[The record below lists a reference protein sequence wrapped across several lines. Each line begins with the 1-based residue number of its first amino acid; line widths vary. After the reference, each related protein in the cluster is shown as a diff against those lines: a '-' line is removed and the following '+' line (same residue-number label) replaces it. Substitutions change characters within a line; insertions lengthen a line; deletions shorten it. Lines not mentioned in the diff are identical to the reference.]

1 MAVENET
8 ADQVVRMV
16 LQGSEVVLK
25 LSGEAALKVATMIYN
40 ALKGDLTTKGR
51 ATLWEFMK
59 SGKEQKM
66 FKIPDTH
73 LKAFTMASKKY
84 GFPFVVLKD
93 KTSKDGFTSI
103 LAYSTDASKVD
114 RVMEKLQINAKKV
127 KVTSE
132 IKTDIGDLVN
142 AFDVQMQVPFELIDG
157 LPEPPKHNKRLLA
170 ELQKYAAKI
179 KQNGPQVVEPVK
191 LLGKTN
197 GRDEIIPGEGAKRI
211 MAFRLAGY
219 TTAVADIMVPKKKE
233 VEVQAEN
240 IDERPP
246 QERNEAPRLHIVSD
260 PPEETPTKEEKQTV
274 NPTMARTSGDPASGQ
289 DLGARSKKDGSMIST
304 TEPESRPSV
313 RKKLEE
319 CKKISDER
327 QSAKTLAKELEKISP
342 PKKPDMR

>member
-66 FKIPDTH
+66 FSIPDTH

-93 KTSKDGFTSI
+93 KTNKDGFTSI
-103 LAYSTDASKVD
+103 LAYASDAPKVD
-114 RVMEKLQINAKKV
+114 RVMDTLKITAKRVNV
-127 KVTSE
+127 KSE
-132 IKTDIGDLVN
+132 IKTDIGDLVS
-142 AFDVQMQVPFELIDG
+142 AFNYQMQVPFELIDG
-157 LPEPPKHNKRLLA
+157 LPETPKHNKRLLA
-170 ELQKYAAKI
+170 ELQKYASKI
-179 KQNGPQVVEPVK
+179 KQTGPQVVEPVK
-191 LLGKTN
+191 LLGKPN
-197 GRDEIIPGEGAKRI
+197 GRYELIPGEGAKRI

-219 TTAVADIMVPKKKE
+219 KTAVADIMVPKEKQIA
-233 VEVQAEN
+233 VRAEN
-240 IDERPP
+240 VDSRPP
-246 QERNEAPRLHIVSD
+246 QERTDTPKEPD
-260 PPEETPTKEEKQTV
+260 PPEKTPAKEEKQTA
-274 NPTMARTSGDPASGQ
+274 NPTMARTSRDPASGQ
-289 DLGARSKKDGSMIST
+289 ESGKKSKKDETIIST

-319 CKKISDER
+319 CKKISDEK
-327 QSAKTLAKELEKISP
+327 QAAKSLAKELEKIAP
-342 PKKPDMR
+342 PKKPDVR

>member
-66 FKIPDTH
+66 FSIPDTH

-93 KTSKDGFTSI
+93 KSSQDGFTSI
-103 LAYSTDASKVD
+103 LAYASDAPKVD
-114 RVMEKLQINAKKV
+114 RVMETLKITAKRVNV
-127 KVTSE
+127 KSE
-132 IKTDIGDLVN
+132 IKTDIGDLVS
-142 AFDVQMQVPFELIDG
+142 AFNYQMQVPFELIDG
-157 LPEPPKHNKRLLA
+157 LPETPKHDKRLLA
-170 ELQKYAAKI
+170 ELQKYASKI
-179 KQNGPQVVEPVK
+179 KQTGPQVVEPVK
-191 LLGKTN
+191 LLGKPD
-197 GRDEIIPGEGAKRI
+197 GRYELIPGEGAKRI

-219 TTAVADIMVPKKKE
+219 KTAVADIMVPKEKQIA
-233 VEVQAEN
+233 VRAEN
-240 IDERPP
+240 VDSRPP
-246 QERNEAPRLHIVSD
+246 QERTDAPKEPDS
-260 PPEETPTKEEKQTV
+260 PEKTSTKEEKQTA
-274 NPTMARTSGDPASGQ
+274 NPTMARTSRDPASGQ
-289 DLGARSKKDGSMIST
+289 ESGKKSKKDETIIST

-319 CKKISDER
+319 CKKISDEK
-327 QSAKTLAKELEKISP
+327 QAAKTLAKELEKIAP
-342 PKKPDMR
+342 PKKPDVR

>member
-66 FKIPDTH
+66 FSIPDTH

-93 KTSKDGFTSI
+93 KSSKDGFTSI
-103 LAYSTDASKVD
+103 LAYASDAPKVD
-114 RVMEKLQINAKKV
+114 RVMETLKITAKRVNV
-127 KVTSE
+127 KSE
-132 IKTDIGDLVN
+132 IKTDIGDLVS
-142 AFDVQMQVPFELIDG
+142 AFNYQMQVPFELIDG
-157 LPEPPKHNKRLLA
+157 LPETPKHNKRLLA
-170 ELQKYAAKI
+170 ELQKYASKI
-179 KQNGPQVVEPVK
+179 KQTGPQVVEPVK
-191 LLGKTN
+191 LLGKSN
-197 GRDEIIPGEGAKRI
+197 GRYELIPGEGAKRI

-219 TTAVADIMVPKKKE
+219 KTAVADIMVPKEKQIA
-233 VEVQAEN
+233 VRAEN
-240 IDERPP
+240 VDSRPP
-246 QERNEAPRLHIVSD
+246 QERTDAPKEPD
-260 PPEETPTKEEKQTV
+260 PPEKTPAKEEKQTA
-274 NPTMARTSGDPASGQ
+274 NPTMARTSRDPASGQ
-289 DLGARSKKDGSMIST
+289 ESGKKSKKDETIIST

-319 CKKISDER
+319 CKKISDEK
-327 QSAKTLAKELEKISP
+327 QAAKTLAKELEKIAP
-342 PKKPDMR
+342 PKKPDVR

>member
-66 FKIPDTH
+66 FSIPDTH

-84 GFPFVVLKD
+84 GFPFVILKD

-103 LAYSTDASKVD
+103 LAYASDAPKVD
-114 RVMEKLQINAKKV
+114 RVMDTLKITAKRVNV
-127 KVTSE
+127 KSE
-132 IKTDIGDLVN
+132 IKTDIGDLVS
-142 AFDVQMQVPFELIDG
+142 AFNYQMQVPFELIDG
-157 LPEPPKHNKRLLA
+157 LPETPKHNKRLLA
-170 ELQKYAAKI
+170 ELQKYASKI
-179 KQNGPQVVEPVK
+179 KQAGPQVVEPVK
-191 LLGKTN
+191 LLGKPN
-197 GRDEIIPGEGAKRI
+197 GRYELIPGEGAKRI

-219 TTAVADIMVPKKKE
+219 KTAVADIMVPKEKQIA
-233 VEVQAEN
+233 VRAEN
-240 IDERPP
+240 VDSRPP
-246 QERNEAPRLHIVSD
+246 QERTDAPKEPD
-260 PPEETPTKEEKQTV
+260 PPEKTQAKEEKQTA
-274 NPTMARTSGDPASGQ
+274 NPTMARTSRDPASGQ
-289 DLGARSKKDGSMIST
+289 ESGKKSKKDETIIST

-319 CKKISDER
+319 CKKISDEK
-327 QSAKTLAKELEKISP
+327 QATKTLAKELEKIAP
-342 PKKPDMR
+342 PKKPDVR

>member
-66 FKIPDTH
+66 FSIPDTH

-93 KTSKDGFTSI
+93 KSSKDGFTSI
-103 LAYSTDASKVD
+103 LAYASDAPKVD
-114 RVMEKLQINAKKV
+114 RVMETLKITAKRVNV
-127 KVTSE
+127 KSE
-132 IKTDIGDLVN
+132 IKTDIGDLVS
-142 AFDVQMQVPFELIDG
+142 AFNYQMQVPFELIDG
-157 LPEPPKHNKRLLA
+157 LPETPKHNKRLLA
-170 ELQKYAAKI
+170 ELQKYASKI
-179 KQNGPQVVEPVK
+179 KQTGPQVVEPVK
-191 LLGKTN
+191 LLGKPN
-197 GRDEIIPGEGAKRI
+197 GRYELIPGEGAKRI

-219 TTAVADIMVPKKKE
+219 KTAVADIMVPKEKQIA
-233 VEVQAEN
+233 VRAEN
-240 IDERPP
+240 VDSRPP
-246 QERNEAPRLHIVSD
+246 QERTDAPKEPD
-260 PPEETPTKEEKQTV
+260 PLEKTPAKEEKQTA
-274 NPTMARTSGDPASGQ
+274 NPTMARTSRDPASGQ
-289 DLGARSKKDGSMIST
+289 ESGKKSKKDETIIST

-319 CKKISDER
+319 CKKISDEK
-327 QSAKTLAKELEKISP
+327 QAAKTLAKELEKIAP
-342 PKKPDMR
+342 PKKPEVR

>member
-66 FKIPDTH
+66 FSIPDTH

-84 GFPFVVLKD
+84 GFPFVILKD

-103 LAYSTDASKVD
+103 LAYASDAPKVD
-114 RVMEKLQINAKKV
+114 RVMDTLKITAKRVNV
-127 KVTSE
+127 KSE
-132 IKTDIGDLVN
+132 IKTDIGDLVS
-142 AFDVQMQVPFELIDG
+142 AFNYQMQVPFELIDG
-157 LPEPPKHNKRLLA
+157 LPETPKHNKRLLA
-170 ELQKYAAKI
+170 ELQKYASKI
-179 KQNGPQVVEPVK
+179 KQTGPQVVEPVK
-191 LLGKTN
+191 LLGKPN
-197 GRDEIIPGEGAKRI
+197 GRYELIPGEGAKRI

-219 TTAVADIMVPKKKE
+219 KTAVADIMVPKEKQIA
-233 VEVQAEN
+233 VRAEN
-240 IDERPP
+240 VDSRPP
-246 QERNEAPRLHIVSD
+246 QERNEAPRLHIETT
-260 PPEETPTKEEKQTV
+260 PPEKDPAKEEKQTA
-274 NPTMARTSGDPASGQ
+274 NPTMARTSRNPASGQ
-289 DLGARSKKDGSMIST
+289 ESGKKSKKDETIIST

-319 CKKISDER
+319 CKKISDEK
-327 QSAKTLAKELEKISP
+327 QAAKSLAKELEKIAP
-342 PKKPDMR
+342 PKKPDVR

>member
-66 FKIPDTH
+66 FSIPDTH

-93 KTSKDGFTSI
+93 KSSKDGFTSI
-103 LAYSTDASKVD
+103 LAYASDAPKVD
-114 RVMEKLQINAKKV
+114 RVMETLKITAKRVNV
-127 KVTSE
+127 KSE
-132 IKTDIGDLVN
+132 IKTDIGDLVS
-142 AFDVQMQVPFELIDG
+142 AFNYQMQVPFELIDG
-157 LPEPPKHNKRLLA
+157 LPETPKHNKRLLA
-170 ELQKYAAKI
+170 ELQKYASKI
-179 KQNGPQVVEPVK
+179 KQTGPQVVEPVK
-191 LLGKTN
+191 LLGKPN
-197 GRDEIIPGEGAKRI
+197 GRYELIPGEGAKRI

-219 TTAVADIMVPKKKE
+219 KTAVADIMVPKEKQIA
-233 VEVQAEN
+233 VRAEN
-240 IDERPP
+240 VDSRPP
-246 QERNEAPRLHIVSD
+246 QERTDAPKEPD
-260 PPEETPTKEEKQTV
+260 PLEKTPAKEEKQTA
-274 NPTMARTSGDPASGQ
+274 NPTMARTSRDPASGQ
-289 DLGARSKKDGSMIST
+289 ESGKKSKKDETIIST

-319 CKKISDER
+319 CKKISDEK
-327 QSAKTLAKELEKISP
+327 QAAKTLAKELEKIAP
-342 PKKPDMR
+342 PKKPDVR

>member
-66 FKIPDTH
+66 FSIPDTH

-93 KTSKDGFTSI
+93 KSSKDGFTSI
-103 LAYSTDASKVD
+103 LAYASDAPKVD
-114 RVMEKLQINAKKV
+114 RVMETLKITAKRVNV
-127 KVTSE
+127 KSE
-132 IKTDIGDLVN
+132 IKTDIGDLVS
-142 AFDVQMQVPFELIDG
+142 AFNYQMQVPFELIDG
-157 LPEPPKHNKRLLA
+157 LPETPKHNKRLLA
-170 ELQKYAAKI
+170 ELQKYASKI
-179 KQNGPQVVEPVK
+179 KQTGPQVVEPVK
-191 LLGKTN
+191 LLGKPN
-197 GRDEIIPGEGAKRI
+197 GRYELIPGEGAKRI

-219 TTAVADIMVPKKKE
+219 KTAVADIMVPKEKQIA
-233 VEVQAEN
+233 VRAEN
-240 IDERPP
+240 VDSRPP
-246 QERNEAPRLHIVSD
+246 QERTDTPKEPD
-260 PPEETPTKEEKQTV
+260 PPEKTPAKEEKQTA
-274 NPTMARTSGDPASGQ
+274 NPTMARTSRDPASGQ
-289 DLGARSKKDGSMIST
+289 ESGKKSKKDETIIST

-319 CKKISDER
+319 CKKISDEK
-327 QSAKTLAKELEKISP
+327 QAAKTLAKELEKIAP
-342 PKKPDMR
+342 PKKPDVR

>member
-66 FKIPDTH
+66 FSIPDTH

-93 KTSKDGFTSI
+93 KSSKDGFTSI
-103 LAYSTDASKVD
+103 LAYASDAPKVD
-114 RVMEKLQINAKKV
+114 RVMETLKITAKRVNV
-127 KVTSE
+127 KSE
-132 IKTDIGDLVN
+132 IKTDIGDLVS
-142 AFDVQMQVPFELIDG
+142 AFNYQMQVPFELIDG
-157 LPEPPKHNKRLLA
+157 LPETPKHNKRLLA
-170 ELQKYAAKI
+170 ELQKYASKI
-179 KQNGPQVVEPVK
+179 KQTGPQVVEPVK
-191 LLGKTN
+191 LLGKPN
-197 GRDEIIPGEGAKRI
+197 GRYELIPGEGAKRI

-219 TTAVADIMVPKKKE
+219 KTAIADIMVPKEKQIA
-233 VEVQAEN
+233 VRAEN
-240 IDERPP
+240 VDSRPP
-246 QERNEAPRLHIVSD
+246 QERTDTPKEPD
-260 PPEETPTKEEKQTV
+260 PPEKTPAKEEKQTA
-274 NPTMARTSGDPASGQ
+274 NPTMARTSRDPASGQ
-289 DLGARSKKDGSMIST
+289 ESGKKSKKDETIIST

-319 CKKISDER
+319 CKKISDEK
-327 QSAKTLAKELEKISP
+327 QAAKTLAKELEKIAP
-342 PKKPDMR
+342 PKKPDVR

>member
-73 LKAFTMASKKY
+73 LKAFTLASKKY

-93 KTSKDGFTSI
+93 KTNKDGFTSI

-142 AFDVQMQVPFELIDG
+142 AFDVQMQVPFERIDG

-197 GRDEIIPGEGAKRI
+197 GRYEIIPGEGAKRI

-219 TTAVADIMVPKKKE
+219 TTAVASKQGSSTCKNIWYIVTVGDCSVRAAMKNGGIRSLAGYDVHR
-233 VEVQAEN
+233 EN
-240 IDERPP
+240 I
-246 QERNEAPRLHIVSD
+246 LGF
-260 PPEETPTKEEKQTV
+260 QTITV
-274 NPTMARTSGDPASGQ
+274 KAWGN
-289 DLGARSKKDGSMIST
+289 
-304 TEPESRPSV
+304 
-313 RKKLEE
+313 
-319 CKKISDER
+319 
-327 QSAKTLAKELEKISP
+327 
-342 PKKPDMR
+342 